1 MRAMRRLVP
10 IGIVAML
17 VGGAMS
23 THAAPPDPPSPPQAR
38 AARLQLEVTQSG
50 ELADAYAGQIAYL
63 PDGKHW
69 LAGEQREITVYEGLR
84 RVRTIGD
91 VWLDSEDT
99 LAVSRDG
106 KRLAAGGR
114 IYAYADGKELFAA
127 RGDELSHHAEPG
139 WEVAAALLSPDQAQC
154 LAWLKYFPS
163 RCCRDRGHRD
173 SPSFKPASPVFVID
187 TATHKAAPLP
197 IEGSRGEYRAL
208 AASDRWLV
216 VGGVAPS
223 AAVFDRR
230 TLARVATLEEDG
242 AWYSFAFSRDG
253 RTLVGV
259 HLGRWLV
266 VHDTERFTR
275 RARIEVLPDGKW
287 ISALAL
293 HPTLPVA
300 AVSGWD
306 GVLRLYSIAPAD
318 EGRLLWSRE
327 LGQASALAFSP
338 RGDELLGAVS
348 GSPKNRI
355 LRFSVKAK

>member
-1 MRAMRRLVP
+1 MLIA
-10 IGIVAML
+10 VA
-17 VGGAMS
+17 
-23 THAAPPDPPSPPQAR
+23 P
-38 AARLQLEVTQSG
+38 SG
-50 ELADAYAGQIAYL
+50 ELAGAYAGQIAYT
-63 PDGKHW
+63 PDGRRW
-69 LAGEQREITVYEGLR
+69 LSGEQREITVYEGLQ
-84 RVRTIGD
+84 RVRTISN

-106 KRLAAGGR
+106 KRLSAGPR
-114 IYAYADGKELFAA
+114 IYDFVDGKELFVA
-127 RGDELSHHAEPG
+127 RGDELSQNEEPG
-139 WEVAAALLSPDQAQC
+139 WEVAAAVLSPDQAQC

-197 IEGSRGEYRAL
+197 IPDGFGEYRAL
-208 AASDRWLV
+208 VASDRWFV
-216 VGGVAPS
+216 VGGVAHR

-230 TLARVATLEEDG
+230 TLARVATLEDDG

-293 HPTLPVA
+293 HPALPVA

-306 GVLRLYSIAPAD
+306 GVLRLYSIAPGD

-338 RGDELLGAVS
+338 RGDELLCAVS
-348 GSPKNRI
+348 GAPKNRI
-355 LRFSVKAK
+355 LRFAVKAK